1 MDSKSATDCLL
12 LKFLLSWR
20 TACRL
25 QHPQPWSLMRTWIY
39 HLIICIC
46 TLIECSS
53 LLHFLKKRK
62 KCPDILA
69 YRSPFFEEKKTSR
82 AGERAWLETEE
93 MNCTAAPWLSPLR
106 QKRPCQPMPSSRNPI
121 AAAAFGPGTSTPPS
135 PHCRARLSPRSESTP
150 TCWGFWPRRSSGIG
164 LHGRPPHNVEHNV
177 VRRPP
182 NILHSAPRPRK
193 VPPPSAHH
201 EQSTRCGCTGA
212 RGRER
217 AWPAHG
223 RVVLLARPARRLV
236 QPQPPP
242 AVSAPVFAGRL
253 CSSPPPPS
261 QLAGRRPCLHGGR
274 GRWDLGW
281 TVFALPTGWTVFHLP
296 STPRY
301 LGPSDT

>member
-1 MDSKSATDCLL
+1 
-12 LKFLLSWR
+12 
-20 TACRL
+20 
-25 QHPQPWSLMRTWIY
+25 
-39 HLIICIC
+39 
-46 TLIECSS
+46 
-53 LLHFLKKRK
+53 
-62 KCPDILA
+62 
-69 YRSPFFEEKKTSR
+69 
-82 AGERAWLETEE
+82 
-93 MNCTAAPWLSPLR
+93 
-106 QKRPCQPMPSSRNPI
+106 MPSSRNPI

-182 NILHSAPRPRK
+182 NILHSAQRPRK

-301 LGPSDT
+301 LDRPIRNPRSRFESGALTQYREDSIDTEETTRAMAARRRPPLTSPKEQPPPHAAVNQALTTVTLENQDHEAQILHVVPPLARRAWLPAIGKLGSCRHGDPSATIGCRCFTTEHTRA